1 MSKHNIRSY
10 WPFCRVKIKDFQVSA
25 DGKITQLTLEPD
37 HRYLPICSD
46 CKKPVA
52 EVHSY
57 HIRAIRD
64 LPMGE
69 SIVIILLHY
78 RKLRC
83 RRCGIRVEHH
93 DFVTPSFRYTNRFV
107 YYVFGLCEKMTL
119 TDVANHLHL
128 SWHQVKQ
135 IDKSE
140 LKKRYPKPN
149 LDQLS
154 ILCIDEFSIKKHHQ
168 YMTVLIDYLT
178 GRVITLIPNR
188 DYQSVSTFF
197 KTIPKKIRDRIRAVA
212 MDMWDPYIK
221 AVKEHFPNACIVF
234 DKFHVV
240 SAFGKVIDKI
250 RNQQFK
256 QASADMKTLLKGS
269 RFLLLKNPHNL
280 SSKEQPKLTHILK
293 HNKTLAIAYILKD
306 YLKRLWQYRYRKWAV
321 KFLEYWCQ
329 SARDSNCKELIHF
342 TKTLRKYS
350 YGILNHCNYA
360 IHTSK
365 LEGIINKI
373 KVIKRKAFGF
383 LDMNYFTLKIIH
395 ATATKT

>member
-1 MSKHNIRSY
+1 MSKHNIRPY
-10 WPFCRVKIKDFQVSA
+10 WPFCRVKIKDFQVSD
-25 DGKITQLTLEPD
+25 DGKVTQLKLVPD
-37 HRYLPICSD
+37 HRYLPICSG
-46 CKKPVA
+46 CQNQVR

-57 HIRAIRD
+57 HIRTVRD

-69 SIVIILLHY
+69 SIVIVYLHY

-83 RRCGIRVEHH
+83 SRCGVRVEQH
-93 DFVTPSFRYTNRFV
+93 DFVSPYSRYSNRFT

-128 SWHQVKQ
+128 SWHQVKL

-168 YMTVLIDYLT
+168 YMTVIIDYLT
-178 GRVITLIPNR
+178 GRVITLIRNR
-188 DYQSVSTFF
+188 DYQSVSNFF
-197 KTIPKKIRDRIRAVA
+197 QTIPKKIRDRIRAVA

-221 AVKEHFPNACIVF
+221 AVKEHFPNAKIVF
-234 DKFHVV
+234 DKFHVI

-256 QASADMKTLLKGS
+256 QASDEMKKLLKGS
-269 RFLLLKNPHNL
+269 RYRLLKNPHNL
-280 SSKEQPKLTHILK
+280 NSKEQPKLYQILK
-293 HNKTLAIAYILKD
+293 HNKALAIAYILKD

-321 KFLEYWCQ
+321 KFLDYWCQ
-329 SARDSNCKELIHF
+329 LALDSN
-342 TKTLRKYS
+342 
-350 YGILNHCNYA
+350 
-360 IHTSK
+360 
-365 LEGIINKI
+365 
-373 KVIKRKAFGF
+373 
-383 LDMNYFTLKIIH
+383 
-395 ATATKT
+395 